1 MNCVSC
7 LLPTFELVEQS
18 ATFQALTS
26 NVVARIE
33 GIVVE
38 KLAAHSSNV
47 ALLVADLA
55 KNSASLGDPPV

>member
-7 LLPTFELVEQS
+7 LLPTFELVEQNP
-18 ATFQALTS
+18 TFQALTS

-33 GIVVE
+33 GIIVD

-47 ALLVADLA
+47 ALLVEALA
-55 KNSASLGDPPV
+55 KNSTSRAAPQV

>member
-33 GIVVE
+33 GVVVE

-55 KNSASLGDPPV
+55 AKCAP

>member
-7 LLPTFELVEQS
+7 LVPTFELIEQNP
-18 ATFQALTS
+18 AFQALTS
-26 NVVARIE
+26 NLVSRIE

-55 KNSASLGDPPV
+55 KNSV